1 MQLIITCN
9 GDHINTHYAT
19 LGKCNDRLSEK
30 WILESLRLA
39 KALKEEEFDFIFCS
53 DFWYR
58 RTTADLIVQEL
69 VHQHFQIIVDPNLR
83 EKDADICNNLTKENL
98 LKQEKTI
105 ESNNTEILNRLF
117 IKQDSIGGLQ
127 NTSESQNEVLS
138 RVQAFLH
145 DLTHQYP
152 STAKVLVVGSPIVN
166 SYLITL
172 LLWKEDSMCA
182 VTTPCSISRFQR
194 LNERWIQESF
204 NERQHLYGP
213 NSF

>member
-83 EKDADICNNLTKENL
+83 EKDADICNNLTKEHLFN
-98 LKQEKTI
+98 QEKKIGANPTD
-105 ESNNTEILNRLF
+105 ILNRLF
-117 IKQDSIGGLQ
+117 IKQDGMSGFL
-127 NTSESQNEVLS
+127 NSNESQNEVLS
-138 RVQAFLH
+138 RVQAFLW
-145 DLTHQYP
+145 DLTP
-152 STAKVLVVGSPIVN
+152 PLSL
-166 SYLITL
+166 
-172 LLWKEDSMCA
+172 
-182 VTTPCSISRFQR
+182 
-194 LNERWIQESF
+194 
-204 NERQHLYGP
+204 
-213 NSF
+213 

>member
-1 MQLIITCN
+1 
-9 GDHINTHYAT
+9 
-19 LGKCNDRLSEK
+19 
-30 WILESLRLA
+30 
-39 KALKEEEFDFIFCS
+39 
-53 DFWYR
+53 
-58 RTTADLIVQEL
+58 L

-127 NTSESQNEVLS
+127 NTSESQNQVLS

-172 LLWKEDSMCA
+172 LL
-182 VTTPCSISRFQR
+182 
-194 LNERWIQESF
+194 
-204 NERQHLYGP
+204 
-213 NSF
+213 

>member
-1 MQLIITCN
+1 MTLFFAATFDIEGQLQI
-9 GDHINTHYAT
+9 
-19 LGKCNDRLSEK
+19 LSYRN
-30 WILESLRLA
+30 WYIS
-39 KALKEEEFDFIFCS
+39 IF
-53 DFWYR
+53 
-58 RTTADLIVQEL
+58 
-69 VHQHFQIIVDPNLR
+69 R

-98 LKQEKTI
+98 LKQEKNI

-127 NTSESQNEVLS
+127 NTSESQNQVLA

-172 LLWKEDSMCA
+172 LL
-182 VTTPCSISRFQR
+182 
-194 LNERWIQESF
+194 
-204 NERQHLYGP
+204 
-213 NSF
+213 